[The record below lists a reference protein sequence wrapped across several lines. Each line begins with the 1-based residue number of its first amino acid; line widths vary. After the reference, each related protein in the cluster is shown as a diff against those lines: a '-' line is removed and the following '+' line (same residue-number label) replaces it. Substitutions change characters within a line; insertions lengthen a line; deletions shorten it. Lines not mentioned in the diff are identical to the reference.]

1 MLLGVDDTDSLEG
14 GCTTHVAVQM
24 ALRLREEMDLVLL
37 DHPRLVRLNP
47 TNPWKTRGNAALAM
61 HLGTPG
67 GAPRAIGEWDG
78 EPIHSYPD
86 GVDVPP
92 SQEVLDTAWAVVEEL
107 TWIED
112 GRTNPGLVLSRGPP
126 PPAWYDEAMHTILE
140 VDTVERRLGDG
151 GLLSRGE
158 GSLRGLIG
166 ASAAIAWPMER
177 TTWELIAYR
186 ERDRWGTPRDVD
198 ASSVRALDEHF
209 PSTFDSYD
217 HGTGDLTMVPSS
229 PCPVLFGIRGTEAGD
244 LPRALGTI
252 IGEKRAGWVEFV
264 TNQGT
269 DDHLVP
275 KALSDVRPFEG
286 VVVRGEVTKA
296 PRTIPGGHVLFEIA
310 DGRRHLD
317 VAAYEPTKGF
327 RHVVRELLPGDI
339 IVACGSVREE
349 PRTLNLEKFSLLAL
363 GTPSQVVKVGNPRCP
378 DCGKSMKSVGTGAGY
393 RCVRCGARAGEG
405 DVIEETR
412 SRDVAPGWYE
422 VPTGARRHL
431 ARPLRLGLRPEM
443 EAIGTDTRIC

>member
-61 HLGTPG
+61 HLGQPG

-78 EPIHSYPD
+78 EPINSYPD
-86 GVDVPP
+86 GIDDPP
-92 SQEVLDTAWAVVEEL
+92 SNAVLDAAWAVVEEL
-107 TWIED
+107 TWIEE
-112 GRTNPGLVLSRGPP
+112 GRTNPGLVLSHGPVP
-126 PPAWYDEAMHTILE
+126 PEWYDEALHTIVE
-140 VDTVERRLGDG
+140 VDTVERRLHDE
-151 GLLSRGE
+151 GLLSRGAD
-158 GSLRGLIG
+158 SQRGLIG

-198 ASSVRALDEHF
+198 ATSVKALDEHF

-229 PCPVLFGIRGTEAGD
+229 PCPVLYGIRGTDVGD
-244 LPRALGTI
+244 LSEALATI
-252 IGEKRAGWVEFV
+252 VGEERAGWVEFI

-269 DDHLVP
+269 DDHLVQ
-275 KALSDVRPFEG
+275 KALSDVRPFQS

-310 DGRRHLD
+310 DGRRHLA

-339 IVACGSVREE
+339 IVACGSVRDE

-363 GTPSQVVKVGNPRCP
+363 GTTTEVMKVGNPKCP
-378 DCGKSMKSVGTGAGY
+378 ECGKSMKSVGTGAGY
-393 RCVRCGARAGEG
+393 RCARCGAKAGEG
-405 DVIEETR
+405 DVIEEVR
-412 SRDVAPGWYE
+412 PRDLAPSWYE

-431 ARPLRLGLRPEM
+431 ARPLKLGLRE
-443 EAIGTDTRIC
+443 EIERWSGDRS

>member
-14 GCTTHVAVQM
+14 GCTTHVAVQLV
-24 ALRLREEMDLVLL
+24 LRLREELDLVLM

-61 HLGTPG
+61 HLGRPG
-67 GAPRAIGEWDG
+67 GAPRTVGEWDG
-78 EPIHSYPD
+78 KPIQCYPE

-92 SQEVLDTAWAVVEEL
+92 SGEVLDAAWAVVKDL
-107 TWIED
+107 TWIEE
-112 GRTNPGLVLSRGPP
+112 GRTNPGLVLSRGPVP
-126 PPAWYDEAMHTILE
+126 TSWYDEALHTILE
-140 VDTVERRLGDG
+140 VDTIEGRLRDG

-158 GSLRGLIG
+158 GTHRGLIG

-198 ASSVRALDEHF
+198 ASAVKALDEHF

-229 PCPVLFGIRGTEAGD
+229 PCPVLYGIRGTDPDD

-252 IGEKRAGWVEFV
+252 VGEKRAGWVEFI

-269 DDHLVP
+269 DDHLVT
-275 KALSDVRPFEG
+275 KALSDVRPYES

-310 DGRRHLD
+310 EGRRHIA

-327 RHVVRELLPGDI
+327 RHVVRELLPGDT
-339 IVACGSVREE
+339 IVACGSVRDE

-363 GTPSQVVKVGNPRCP
+363 GTTSEVVKVGNPKCP
-378 DCGKSMKSVGTGAGY
+378 DCGKSMKSIGTGAGY
-393 RCVRCGARAGEG
+393 RCARCGARAGEG
-405 DVIEETR
+405 DVIEEVRT
-412 SRDVAPGWYE
+412 RDVAPGWYE

-431 ARPLRLGLRPEM
+431 ARPLKLGLREDL
-443 EAIGTDTRIC
+443 ERWSSELS

>member
-14 GCTTHVAVQM
+14 GCTTHVAVQL
-24 ALRLREEMDLVLL
+24 ALRLREELDLVLL

-61 HLGTPG
+61 HLGRPG
-67 GAPRAIGEWDG
+67 GAPRAIGEWGG
-78 EPIHSYPD
+78 EPIQSYPD

-92 SQEVLDTAWAVVEEL
+92 TEEVLGAAWAVVEEL
-107 TWIED
+107 TWTEE
-112 GRTNPGLVLSRGPP
+112 GRTNPGLVLSQGPVP
-126 PPAWYDEAMHTILE
+126 PEWYDEALHTILE
-140 VDTVERRLGDG
+140 IDTIERRLHDE
-151 GLLSRGE
+151 GLLSRGA
-158 GSLRGLIG
+158 GSQRGLIG

-198 ASSVRALDEHF
+198 ASSVKALDEHF

-217 HGTGDLTMVPSS
+217 HEKGDLTMVPSS
-229 PCPVLFGIRGTEAGD
+229 PCPVLYGIRGTEVDD

-252 IGEKRAGWVEFV
+252 IGEERAGWVEFI

-275 KALSDVRPFEG
+275 KALSDVRPFES

-310 DGRRHLD
+310 DGRKHLA

-339 IVACGSVREE
+339 IVACGSVRDE
-349 PRTLNLEKFSLLAL
+349 PRTLNLEKLSLQAL
-363 GTPSQVVKVGNPRCP
+363 GTPAEVVKVGNPTCP
-378 DCGKSMKSVGTGAGY
+378 DCGKSMKSIGTGAGY
-393 RCVRCGARAGEG
+393 RCVRCGVKAGEG
-405 DVIEETR
+405 DVIEEVR
-412 SRDVAPGWYE
+412 PRDLATGWYE

-431 ARPLRLGLRPEM
+431 ARPLKLGLREEM
-443 EAIGTDTRIC
+443 ESWNADRS